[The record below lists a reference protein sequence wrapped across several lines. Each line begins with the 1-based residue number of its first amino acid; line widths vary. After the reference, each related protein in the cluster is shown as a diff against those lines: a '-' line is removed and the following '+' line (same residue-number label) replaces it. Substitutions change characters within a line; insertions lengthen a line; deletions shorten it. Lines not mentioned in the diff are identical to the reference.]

1 MRDFGRIRESKGVR
15 KREEEVFVEKKKKK
29 RSYEECEEM
38 REMKRMK
45 KKKKR
50 LVTTRKNEKTG
61 THLIAELRVV

>member
-1 MRDFGRIRESKGVR
+1 MRGGGFCRE
-15 KREEEVFVEKKKKK
+15 KKKK

-50 LVTTRKNEKTG
+50 LVTTGKNEKTR
-61 THLIAELRVV
+61 THLIAKLHVV

>member
-1 MRDFGRIRESKGVR
+1 MRDFGRIRESEGVR
-15 KREEEVFVEKKKKK
+15 KREEEVFVEKKKK

-50 LVTTRKNEKTG
+50 LVTTGRNEKTG
-61 THLIAELRVV
+61 THLIAKLRVV